1 MPNKPAPTV
10 RPKPEHKGISIPE
23 HIRSWM
29 HQIGYV
35 HDMEVQEATSTVI
48 RTRKRWKP
56 LKPVYFG
63 NEPWYQLADIKR
75 HLDERAAIN
84 EQHDEFVSL

>member
-1 MPNKPAPTV
+1 MPSKPALTV
-10 RPKPEHKGISIPE
+10 RPKPEHKGVPMSEP
-23 HIRSWM
+23 IRSWM
-29 HQIGYV
+29 EDLGYV
-35 HDMEVQEATSTVI
+35 HDNEVQEATSTVI

-84 EQHDEFVSL
+84 EHNDDLVSL

>member
-1 MPNKPAPTV
+1 MPNKEPVPV
-10 RPKPEHKGISIPE
+10 PKY
-23 HIRSWM
+23 IRDWM
-29 HQIGYV
+29 REIGYV
-35 HDMEVQEATSTVI
+35 HDMEVEEATSTVS
-48 RTRKRWKP
+48 RTRARWKP

-84 EQHDEFVSL
+84 VQDDELVAL

>member
-1 MPNKPAPTV
+1 MSIKKQPVP
-10 RPKPEHKGISIPE
+10 ISE
-23 HIRSWM
+23 QTRSWM
-29 HQIGYV
+29 LQLGYV
-35 HDMEVQEATSTVI
+35 HDMEVEEATSTVI

-63 NEPWYQLADIKR
+63 NESWYQLADIKR

-84 EQHDEFVSL
+84 DRNSDLGAL

>member
-1 MPNKPAPTV
+1 MTTKKQPVP
-10 RPKPEHKGISIPE
+10 IPE
-23 HIRSWM
+23 QIRSWM
-29 HQIGYV
+29 LQLEYV
-35 HDMEVQEATSTVI
+35 HDMEVEDATSTVM

-84 EQHDEFVSL
+84 EHKAELDTL

>member
-1 MPNKPAPTV
+1 MRYSKITAKQNKQPV
-10 RPKPEHKGISIPE
+10 SIPE

-29 HQIGYV
+29 LQLGYV
-35 HDMEVQEATSTVI
+35 HDMEVEEATSTVI

-84 EQHDEFVSL
+84 EQNDELVSL

>member
-1 MPNKPAPTV
+1 MITKQKK
-10 RPKPEHKGISIPE
+10 RPVLIPE
-23 HIRSWM
+23 HIRAWM
-29 HQIGYV
+29 LQLGYV
-35 HDMEVQEATSTVI
+35 HDDEVEDATGTVI

-84 EQHDEFVSL
+84 EQHDELVSL

>member
-1 MPNKPAPTV
+1 MSTKKHPVP
-10 RPKPEHKGISIPE
+10 IPE

-29 HQIGYV
+29 LHLGYV
-35 HDMEVQEATSTVI
+35 HDMEVQEATSTI
-48 RTRKRWKP
+48 PRTRARWKN
-56 LKPVYFG
+56 LIPVYFG

-84 EQHDEFVSL
+84 DRNSDLGAL